1 LMTLICFSFLV
12 FPFLPSAFALL
23 ARLLLNKSGSAKLLF
38 ALAVATLL
46 IGIIPQYSGVAQ
58 WQSVRL
64 LIGWS

>member
-1 LMTLICFSFLV
+1 MN
-12 FPFLPSAFALL
+12 SAEKRSKNVDFWL

-38 ALAVATLL
+38 ALVVATLL